1 MREDLAIM
9 KKVVLNGR
17 YEDIKTVNFVKTH
30 TRCKTHKGWQEKIEG
45 NCAECYRLAPGRVI
59 TWTDYQGL
67 GHSAIVVKLLDGDV
81 LVQEGPK
88 VLPHI
93 LPSNIDN
100 ASIKIAGLD

>member
-30 TRCKTHKGWQEKIEG
+30 TRCKVHAGWQKKVEG
-45 NCAECYRLAPGRVI
+45 NCAVCYAEAPGRTI

-93 LPSNIDN
+93 LPDGIDN